1 MDEQKQLLNVD
12 YKKDNNVRQI
22 LPATS
27 SYNSHQLG
35 WNGVDVQYHEQPA
48 GEMPAN
54 STNQHLIS
62 VHLQSVSG
70 TQERSLDGKK
80 WVGPLE
86 NGQISLIP
94 ANSFHAANWT
104 NLVKVSILILEP
116 KYLVQ
121 LAHESV
127 EVERVELLP
136 TLNIPDPIIYNIA
149 SLLLLESQSN
159 KAQSLLYVDGLA
171 TALSAHLLRNYCT
184 ISQKFQNFEDGL
196 SKVKL
201 QQAIDFIQSHLT
213 EKLSLEIIAT
223 ELGISSYYF
232 CHLFKISTGI
242 SPYQYLIQCRIER
255 AKEFLLRGQMSTAQ
269 VAVEVGFSD
278 QSHFIRH
285 FKRIAGVTPKHF
297 LTEHFYKSQDRSI
310 F

>member
-12 YKKDNNVRQI
+12 YKNEDDIKQI
-22 LPATS
+22 LPATPS
-27 SYNSHQLG
+27 HNSHQLG
-35 WNGVDVQYHEQPA
+35 WNNIDIQYHEQPA

-70 TQERSLDGKK
+70 TQERCLDGKK

-104 NLVKVSILILEP
+104 NLAKVSILILEP
-116 KYLVQ
+116 EYLVQ

-136 TLNIPDPIIYNIA
+136 TINITDPIIYNIA

-159 KAQSLLYVDGLA
+159 KAQSLLYVGGLS

-184 ISQKFQNFEDGL
+184 IPQKLRKFEDGL

-201 QQAIDFIQSHLT
+201 QLAIDFIQSHLSET
-213 EKLSLEIIAT
+213 VSLEEIAT
-223 ELGISSYYF
+223 ELEISSYYF
-232 CHLFKISTGI
+232 CRLFKLSTGI

-255 AKEFLLRGQMSTAQ
+255 AKELLLQRQMRSAQ
-269 VAVEVGFSD
+269 VAFEVGFSD

-285 FKRIAGVTPKHF
+285 FKKIVGVTPKQF